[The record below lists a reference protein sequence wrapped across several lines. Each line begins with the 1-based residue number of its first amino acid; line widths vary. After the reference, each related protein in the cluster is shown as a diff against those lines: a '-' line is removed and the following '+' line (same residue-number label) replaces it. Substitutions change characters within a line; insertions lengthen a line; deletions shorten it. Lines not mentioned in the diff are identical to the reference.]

1 MEYPEILA
9 NGEKMLEIKIKTVNS
24 KLIDSCCFIAMP
36 LSRFSDTFNIR
47 HTKGTF
53 PHMFNVSDNFNYV

>member
-1 MEYPEILA
+1 M
-9 NGEKMLEIKIKTVNS
+9 KIKTRNA

-36 LSRFSDTFNIR
+36 LSRFSDTFNIP

-53 PHMFNVSDNFNYV
+53 LTCLMFNVSDNYNYVGPLPALRYYDPMG